1 MFLGGNGVGRNMEGI
16 SKLIDGEQM
25 AAFWGEEPLPPVRPV
40 TLDILFLHPKTLIDS
55 WPIPVDTLGEMVK
68 MPSSVYPIL
77 ASSIADL
84 HIDYS
89 IFDGYVARETFQ
101 AYKKRLSKPDIICI
115 SVMTSLKAMD
125 TELTIRLAREL
136 NPKVKIILGGN
147 HASAWPERWLQ
158 LGADYVVI
166 KEGEIPFRRLIQH
179 LTGWQVK
186 PEEVPNLWWR
196 DGDEIHKSTAQLPLI
211 DINKAPV
218 PDWSRFDFRPYGMGM
233 SDGFAAAV
241 EISRGCPQRC
251 DFCNINKFWDYK
263 QRYKSVERVLE
274 ELTALHARGVR
285 EFIFTDD
292 NFGGD
297 HRHTIK
303 LLEGMIERGLDMR
316 WGSFLRG
323 DTVTK
328 TKGFEVL
335 AAKAGMRFCM
345 MGIESLD
352 PAWLKSHRKGVR
364 ASDVVGMYSDVY
376 NRLKSQNIYVVGL
389 FISPPQGE
397 RMDFSG
403 TGACGVVCDYH
414 YSANLIAQK
423 GSMLYEEYKARDAVA
438 KDMFYHDWN
447 LSSVVLDDGRVQ
459 KNQKSLWDE
468 VKEAFTGYGVRSAF
482 FGTRFAR
489 RFRWRPIFVVGERML
504 CTTKGDLQRWQLARD
519 KRLSVQE
526 RQDRIL
532 QTALGDDR
540 IRRLARRRFWI
551 SPLSL
556 RTGLWSA
563 KPKRTAS

>member
-1 MFLGGNGVGRNMEGI
+1 MEGI
-16 SKLIDGEQM
+16 SKLAAEERA
-25 AAFWGEEPLPPVRPV
+25 AAFWGPDPMPPVSPK
-40 TLDILFLHPKTLIDS
+40 TLDILFLHPKTLVDS

-68 MPSSVYPIL
+68 MPSAVYPIL
-77 ASSIADL
+77 VSSIADL
-84 HIDYS
+84 SIDYE
-89 IFDGYVARETFQ
+89 IFDGYVARETFA
-101 AYKKRLSKPDIICI
+101 AYKRRLAKPDIICI

-125 TELTIRLAREL
+125 TEMTIRLAREL

-147 HASAWPERWLQ
+147 HASAWPERWLA
-158 LGADYVVI
+158 LGADYIVV

-179 LTGWQVK
+179 LTGWQV
-186 PEEVPNLWWR
+186 ELSDVPNLWWKNA
-196 DGDEIHKSTAQLPLI
+196 DGEAQKSNAQLPLI

-218 PDWSRFDFRPYGMGM
+218 PDWSRFDFAPYGMGM
-233 SDGFAAAV
+233 SQGFAAAV

-274 ELTALHARGVR
+274 ELTALHAKGVR

-297 HRHTIK
+297 HRHTLK
-303 LLEGMIERGLDMR
+303 LLEGMVERGLDMR

-328 TKGFEVL
+328 TPGFEVL
-335 AAKAGMRFCM
+335 AAKAGLRFCM

-376 NRLKSQNIYVVGL
+376 KRLNSQGIYVVGL

-397 RMDFSG
+397 RTDFSG

-423 GSMLYEEYKARDAVA
+423 GSLLYDEYLARNAVG

-447 LSSVVLDDGRVQ
+447 LSSIVLNDGRVQ

-468 VKEAFTGYGVRSAF
+468 VKEAFTGYGMRSAL
-482 FGTRFAR
+482 FGSRFAR

-504 CTTKGDLQRWQLARD
+504 CTTPGDLKRWRLARD
-519 KRLSVQE
+519 KSLGLQE

-532 QTALGDDR
+532 ETALGDEK
-540 IRRLARRRFWI
+540 IRRLAKRRFWI

-556 RTGLWSA
+556 RTGLWRGKA
-563 KPKRTAS
+563 KRATLPPSI